1 MAASKKKKNTAVA
14 VISCVLLVLIVLGA
28 VGLLLR
34 FTNGF
39 TEAFKSFYLVHDDEQ
54 ILNAQNQ
61 MVLDT
66 GKEQSFEVHYT
77 FESVMDN
84 PPNGYSVK
92 IVPRATKAT
101 DFEFTVDGNKYL
113 YSGEKD
119 LTKAFG
125 IVEDEDFF
133 TLTIPH
139 DLNMRKVLEALYP
152 GQTVTVPDTLDGEEY
167 YYTLVVTSYNEK
179 SEIRIDFR
187 FYTEVESVTLDQS
200 GIVL

>member
-92 IVPRATKAT
+92 VVPRATKTT

-139 DLNMRKVLEALYP
+139 DLNMRKVLEDLYP

>member
-1 MAASKKKKNTAVA
+1 MASKKKKNTAVT
-14 VISCVLLVLIVLGA
+14 VISCILLVLVVLGA

-39 TEAFKSFYLVHDDEQ
+39 TEDFKSFYLVHDGER
-54 ILNAQNQ
+54 ILNKQNQ
-61 MVLDT
+61 LLLGT
-66 GKEQSFEVHYT
+66 GEEQSFEVHYT
-77 FESVMDN
+77 FEAVMDN
-84 PPNGYSVK
+84 PPNGYSVR
-92 IVPRATKAT
+92 IVPRATAET
-101 DFEFTVDGNKYL
+101 DFEFTVDGAKYL

-119 LTKAFG
+119 LTKAFD

-152 GQTVTVPDTLDGEEY
+152 GQTVTVPDVLDREEY